1 MDFFGIG
8 PMEIILI
15 LIIGLLIFGP
25 GKLPQIG
32 RDLGKALRSFKK
44 AATDI
49 SVEMSKELEG
59 EKETLRSLEKATKD
73 ISAEVSKELEE
84 VKATKEPKSEQT
96 ETQKSKV
103 DMVSKPKA
111 GDNEG

>member
-15 LIIGLLIFGP
+15 LILGLLVFGP

-32 RDLGKALRSFKK
+32 KDLGKTFRSFKK

-49 SVEMSKELEG
+49 SVQ
-59 EKETLRSLEKATKD
+59 
-73 ISAEVSKELEE
+73 VSKELEE
-84 VKATKEPKSEQT
+84 EKADISAQVSKELKELQEQKADISTQVSKAVKELQEQ
-96 ETQKSKV
+96 KV
-103 DMVSKPKA
+103 AQADSVSKPEA
-111 GDNEG
+111 GDQVG

>member
-15 LIIGLLIFGP
+15 LILGLLVFGP

-32 RDLGKALRSFKK
+32 RDVGKALRSFKK

-59 EKETLRSLEKATKD
+59 EKEALSSLKKATTD
-73 ISAEVSKELEE
+73 ISAEMSKELEE
-84 VKATKEPKSEQT
+84 VKATKEPKPKQI
-96 ETQKSKV
+96 ETQKPEA
-103 DMVSKPKA
+103 DIVSKPEA
-111 GDNEG
+111 GD

>member
-8 PMEIILI
+8 PLEIILI

-32 RDLGKALRSFKK
+32 RDLGKAFRSFKK

-49 SVEMSKELEG
+49 SVEMSKELEE
-59 EKETLRSLEKATKD
+59 EKEALSSLKKASTD
-73 ISAEVSKELEE
+73 ISAEISKELEE
-84 VKATKEPKSEQT
+84 EKATKEPNLRQT
-96 ETQKSKV
+96 ETQKSDADKI
-103 DMVSKPKA
+103 SKPEV
-111 GDNEG
+111 GE